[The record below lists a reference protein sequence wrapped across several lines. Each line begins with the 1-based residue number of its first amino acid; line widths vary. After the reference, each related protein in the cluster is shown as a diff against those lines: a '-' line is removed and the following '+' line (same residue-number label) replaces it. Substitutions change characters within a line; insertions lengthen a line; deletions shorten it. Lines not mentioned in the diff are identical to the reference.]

1 MPSIGVLCS
10 INILIYFYLVLSLPA
25 LSIINQ
31 VVGKNIKIEIRVKK
45 SEINVSIKIIGN
57 EKERPKIEPKMNAFL
72 ERFSKRTSSKKPKNL
87 AELIQEVIEADK
99 EVKLNL
105 LTLWDASTFIGQSNS
120 RRRKK

>member
-1 MPSIGVLCS
+1 M
-10 INILIYFYLVLSLPA
+10 LSLLA

-31 VVGKNIKIEIRVKK
+31 VVGKNRKIEIRVKK

-57 EKERPKIEPKMNAFL
+57 EKEAAKIGPKMKAFL

-105 LTLWDASTFIGQSNS
+105 LTLWDTSTFIGQSNS
-120 RRRKK
+120 RRREK